1 VKKVVLLVAP
11 LLALLMLVPLLIALV
26 VAGIITPA
34 ALSTMGCAP
43 DVPETAGGDWRPPFQ
58 QRYTRTSPFGRR
70 FHPIYKEW
78 RRHTGQDLASLPTA
92 GPVVAVAA
100 GTVASVGTGGA
111 YGNMVTLRHAGGIT
125 TRYAHLASI
134 DHKMRPGAVVAIGQR
149 LGVEGSTGEATTG
162 LHLHFQV
169 EINGKPVDPVPFM
182 ADRGAPLNGTPV
194 PPSSKTPTA
203 DSIHHRRD
211 APEGGLRFPLPAPGR
226 PRQDSLHNP
235 PLPIPNKIKKL
246 YLAAAARYKIPW
258 TLLAGIGMEE
268 TGHGRNNRT
277 SSAGAQGLMQ
287 FMPGTWASM
296 GVDGDGDGRAD
307 IHNDADS
314 IHSAAHYLTKSG
326 VNGDAAGVRRALF
339 AYNPVDW
346 YVNDVLYYASRYGGG
361 IVPVDPNGCG
371 PGTNDVKLPSL
382 TNERVGIVLA
392 WAKSHDG
399 DSYRLG
405 AAGPTTWD
413 CSSFT
418 RAAYAQ
424 IGINLPRTASAQHAW
439 LAAGNGTRIQ
449 PGQEEPGDLI
459 FWDSYLGH
467 NQIGH
472 VMIVWNADHKTTIEA
487 RNTRVG
493 VGHFSYGNGSSHHIF
508 EIWRVGKVADR
519 A

>member
-11 LLALLMLVPLLIALV
+11 LALLMLVPLLIALV
-26 VAGIITPA
+26 VAAIITPA
-34 ALSTMGCAP
+34 ALSTMVCAP
-43 DVPETAGGDWRPPFQ
+43 DVPGTVGGDWRPPFQ

-78 RRHTGQDLASLPTA
+78 RLHTGQDLASLPTA
-92 GPVVAVAA
+92 GPVVAAAA
-100 GTVASVGTGGA
+100 GTVASVSTGGA
-111 YGNMVTLRHAGGIT
+111 YGNTVTLRHAGGIT

-134 DHKMRPGAVVAIGQR
+134 DRKMRPGAIVAIGQR

-169 EINGKPVDPVPFM
+169 DINGQPVDPVAFM

-194 PPSSKTPTA
+194 PPSSKTPTV
-203 DSIHHRRD
+203 DSVYHRRD
-211 APEGGLRFPLPAPGR
+211 APEGGLRFRLPAPGR

-268 TGHGRNNRT
+268 TGHGRNNHT

-287 FMPGTWASM
+287 FMPGTWAAM

-307 IHNDADS
+307 IHDDADS
-314 IHSAAHYLTKSG
+314 VYSAANYLTKSG
-326 VNGDAAGVRRALF
+326 VSAGAAGVRRALF
-339 AYNPVDW
+339 AYNHVDW
-346 YVNDVLYYASRYGGG
+346 YVNDVLYYAAQYGDGNVAGDPGNCGGG
-361 IVPVDPNGCG
+361 KGNPNLPPLTGQR
-371 PGTNDVKLPSL
+371 VAKLL
-382 TNERVGIVLA
+382 T

-399 DSYRLG
+399 DTYRMG
-405 AAGPTTWD
+405 AAGPHTWD

-418 RAAYAQ
+418 QAAYAH
-424 IGINLPRTASAQHAW
+424 IGIKMPRTATAQRRW

-449 PGQEEPGDLI
+449 PGHEKPGDLI
-459 FWDSYLGH
+459 F
-467 NQIGH
+467 
-472 VMIVWNADHKTTIEA
+472 
-487 RNTRVG
+487 
-493 VGHFSYGNGSSHHIF
+493 
-508 EIWRVGKVADR
+508 
-519 A
+519 

>member
-1 VKKVVLLVAP
+1 VKKAVLLVAP

-34 ALSTMGCAP
+34 ALSTMVCAP
-43 DVPETAGGDWRPPFQ
+43 DVPGTVGRDWRPPFQ

-78 RRHTGQDLASLPTA
+78 RLHTGQDLASLPTA
-92 GPVVAVAA
+92 GPVVAAAA

-134 DHKMRPGAVVAIGQR
+134 DRKMRPGAVVAIGQR

-169 EINGKPVDPVPFM
+169 EINGQPVDPLPFM

-194 PPSSKTPTA
+194 PPSSKTPTV
-203 DSIHHRRD
+203 DSIHHWRD

-226 PRQDSLHNP
+226 PRKDSLHNP
-235 PLPIPNKIKKL
+235 PLPIPNKIKKQ

-268 TGHGRNNRT
+268 TGHGRNNHT

-296 GVDGDGDGRAD
+296 GVDGDGNGRAD

-314 IHSAAHYLTKSG
+314 IHSAANYLTKSG
-326 VNGDAAGVRRALF
+326 VSAGAAGVRRALF
-339 AYNPVDW
+339 AYNPIDW
-346 YVNDVLYYASRYGGG
+346 YVNDVLYYATHYGSGAFAG
-361 IVPVDPNGCG
+361 DPSNCGDGNGN
-371 PGTNDVKLPSL
+371 PNLPPLAND
-382 TNERVGIVLA
+382 RVAEVLS

-399 DSYRLG
+399 DSYRMG

-418 RAAYAQ
+418 QSAYAQ
-424 IGINLPRTASAQHAW
+424 IGVKMPRTATAQRNW
-439 LAAGNGTRIQ
+439 LATGNGTRIQ
-449 PGQEEPGDLI
+449 PGQEKPGDLI
-459 FWDSYLGH
+459 FWDSYRGP

-472 VMIVWNADHKTTIEA
+472 VMIIWNPANKTTIEA
-487 RNTRVG
+487 RNTRAG
-493 VGHFSYGNGSSHHIF
+493 VGHFSYANGPSHHIF
-508 EIWRVGKVADR
+508 EIWRVGNLGGGP
-519 A
+519 

>member
-1 VKKVVLLVAP
+1 VKKVILLVAP

-34 ALSTMGCAP
+34 AVGTMSCGQ
-43 DVPETAGGDWRPPFQ
+43 DVPVTVGGDWRPPFQ

-78 RRHTGQDLASLPTA
+78 RLHTGQDLASLPT
-92 GPVVAVAA
+92 GGSVVAAAA

-134 DHKMRPGAVVAIGQR
+134 DPKIRRGAVVAMGQR

-162 LHLHFQV
+162 LHLHFQL
-169 EINGKPVDPVPFM
+169 EINGQPVDPVPFM
-182 ADRGAPLNGTPV
+182 ADRGAPLNGTLV

-246 YLAAAARYKIPW
+246 YLAAAVRYKIPW

-268 TGHGRNNRT
+268 TGHGRNNHT

-296 GVDGDGDGRAD
+296 GVDGDGNGRAD

-314 IHSAAHYLTKSG
+314 VYSAANYLTKSG
-326 VNGDAAGVRRALF
+326 VSAGAAGVRRALF
-339 AYNPVDW
+339 AYNHVDW
-346 YVNDVLYYASRYGGG
+346 YVNDVLYYATHYGGG
-361 IVPVDPNGCG
+361 TDSSD
-371 PGTNDVKLPSL
+371 TNDCVPGNDSRNLPSL
-382 TNERVGIVLA
+382 TGERVAKLLS

-399 DSYRLG
+399 DSYRMG
-405 AAGPTTWD
+405 AAGPHTWD
-413 CSSFT
+413 RSSFT
-418 RAAYAQ
+418 QAAYAQ
-424 IGINLPRTASAQHAW
+424 IGVKIPRTATAQRNW

-449 PGQEEPGDLI
+449 PGQEKPGDLI
-459 FWDSYLGH
+459 FWDSYLGP
-467 NQIGH
+467 NRIGH
-472 VMIVWNADHKTTIEA
+472 VMIIWNPANKSTIEA
-487 RNTRVG
+487 RSTRDG
-493 VGHFSYGNGSSHHIF
+493 VGHFSYANGPNHRIL
-508 EIWRVGKVADR
+508 EIWRVPKVADR
-519 A
+519 S